1 MIQEGKGVQLEQRV
15 HDPGMLSKQASANAT
30 ARIATPRRVMV
41 ADDEHLVAMGIAT
54 SLQAV
59 GFEVCGPAAD
69 GAAAIELARTD
80 HPDLALLDI
89 RMPQMDGLQCA
100 ANLWNELEIPA
111 IILSAYSST
120 QYVDEAQR
128 IGVFGYLLKPIT
140 GEALRATINVAWSR
154 AMTQIEQASRIGQ
167 LEQTLAVR
175 RTVELAK
182 WRLIEKRRMTESEA
196 HALLQRTARNERR
209 RLADLADEILKRD
222 DHPLLKSG

>member
-1 MIQEGKGVQLEQRV
+1 VP
-15 HDPGMLSKQASANAT
+15 DPGTLQKQAPASDPPPIT
-30 ARIATPRRVMV
+30 APRRIMV

-54 SLQAV
+54 SLKAV
-59 GFEVCGPAAD
+59 GFEVCGPATD
-69 GAAAIELARTD
+69 GQAAIELARAD
-80 HPDLALLDI
+80 QPDLALLDI
-89 RMPQMDGLQCA
+89 RMPQKDGLACA
-100 ANLWNELEIPA
+100 AAIWNELEIPA
-111 IILSAYSST
+111 IILSAYSSP

-154 AMTQIEQASRIGQ
+154 AMMQIEQKCRIGQ

-182 WRLIEKRRMTESEA
+182 WRLIEHRRMTESEA

-209 RLADLADEILKRD
+209 RLADLADEILKRV
-222 DHPLLKSG
+222 DHPLLKTG